1 MKYSYHNGFLS
12 SSAPCGNRGLRNCK
26 SGLVILIVCIIVTI
40 NTGCKSP
47 ADYRRQADDVAYY
60 IIRQKQHVALGE
72 TEDFSIEKP
81 SDLLRRRLLLEQDLL
96 YLDEASLGSGRLE
109 QIEHWP
115 DADYSDSTLSADEVV
130 GLGADVP
137 LKLSLIHALQVGA
150 RNSFTYQTRKEQIF
164 QKALAL
170 DLERN
175 DFRNI
180 FSQQVESLVSTDASE
195 GATVSG
201 VRQSSTTGWA
211 KTLENGISLSANLAI
226 DLANLLTLG
235 GASSLGLR
243 ADATVTVPLL
253 RGSGEHIVTEGLT
266 QAERNVVYE
275 IYGFERFKRQ
285 FAVDTASAYFSVLE
299 DSDQVKNEEA
309 NYRNRIKLVRRSK
322 RLADA
327 GQLSEIQ
334 VDQAVQ
340 NELRARNDWIGA
352 LQSYEQGLDDF
363 KILLGLP
370 VDARLELD
378 PNELGILAARA
389 EEFVSGTDDSEQA
402 DVDSRVLPAD
412 APVEYAEVG
421 EKNAGPFEI
430 DRSVAEQLALDN
442 RLDLRVA
449 RGQVFDAQRVVVVA
463 ADALRA
469 ELNLV
474 GHTESGSRRTV
485 DTAGS
490 DDARIRANQ
499 AISSGV
505 LTLNLAVERTA
516 ERNNYRNS
524 LISLEE
530 TLRVMS
536 TKEDEVKLDVRNRLR
551 TLLLARE
558 SVQIQAESVRVAE
571 KRVRS
576 TDLFLQAG
584 RVQIRDVLE
593 AQDDLVSAQNSLTAA
608 VVRYRVAELQLQR
621 DMGMLK
627 VNEKGLWR
635 EFDPEEINNE

>member
-40 NTGCKSP
+40 HTGCKSP
-47 ADYRRQADDVAYY
+47 SDYRRQADDVAYD
-60 IIRQKQHVALGE
+60 IIRQKQHEALGE

-474 GHTESGSRRTV
+474 GHTE
-485 DTAGS
+485 
-490 DDARIRANQ
+490 
-499 AISSGV
+499 
-505 LTLNLAVERTA
+505 
-516 ERNNYRNS
+516 RNNYRNS

>member
-1 MKYSYHNGFLS
+1 MKFSYHSFLFG
-12 SSAPCGNRGLRNCK
+12 SALCGDRSLRNCK

-40 NTGCKSP
+40 HTGCKSP
-47 ADYRRQADDVAYY
+47 SDYRRQADDVAYD
-60 IIRQKQHVALGE
+60 IIRQKQHEALGE
-72 TEDFSIEKP
+72 TEDFSIAKP
-81 SDLLRRRLLLEQDLL
+81 SDLLRRRLLVDQELL

-130 GLGADVP
+130 GLEADVP
-137 LKLSLIHALQVGA
+137 LKLSLIHALQIGA

-180 FSQQVESLVSTDASE
+180 FSQQVESLVSTDAS
-195 GATVSG
+195 GDRTVSG
-201 VRQSSTTGWA
+201 VRQSSTTGW
-211 KTLENGISLSANLAI
+211 TRNLENGISLSANLAI

-235 GASSLGLR
+235 GASSLGLK
-243 ADATVTVPLL
+243 ADATVSVPLL
-253 RGSGEHIVTEGLT
+253 RGSGKHIVTENLT
-266 QAERNVVYE
+266 YAERDVVYE

-285 FAVDTASAYFSVLE
+285 FAVDTASKYFSVLE

-340 NELRARNDWIGA
+340 NELGARNRWIGA
-352 LQSYEQGLDDF
+352 LQRYEQGLDEF

-370 VDARLELD
+370 VDAHVKLD
-378 PNELGILAARA
+378 PNELGTLAARA

-402 DVDSRVLPAD
+402 DVDSRVLHAD
-412 APVEYAEVG
+412 APVEYAEAG

-430 DRSVAEQLALDN
+430 DRSVAEQLALGN

-449 RGQVFDAQRVVVVA
+449 RGQVFDAQRFVVVK

-469 ELNLV
+469 ELTLL
-474 GHTESGSRRTV
+474 GSTESGSRRTV
-485 DTAGS
+485 ATAGL

-499 AISSGV
+499 AESSGL
-505 LTLNLAVERTA
+505 LTLDLGVERTA
-516 ERNNYRNS
+516 ERNDYRNS
-524 LISLEE
+524 LISLEQ
-530 TLRVMS
+530 TIRVMS
-536 TKEDEVKLDVRNRLR
+536 TLEDQVKLDVRNRLR
-551 TLLLARE
+551 TLLSARE
-558 SVQIQAESVRVAE
+558 SVQIQVESVYVAE
-571 KRVRS
+571 KRVIS

-584 RVQIRDVLE
+584 RALIRDVLE
-593 AQDDLVSAQNSLTAA
+593 AQDDLISAQNKLTTAI
-608 VVRYRVAELQLQR
+608 VRYRVAELQLQR

-635 EFDPEEINNE
+635 EFDPEEVNNAQ